1 MKQTSLQCIILLKHL
16 YRRRLYDTLVST
28 TCQGGSYEKG
38 DSNHIYIWNYNEDP
52 KTHNTQHT
60 IISGNVFDKLEDG
73 VSVADWIYAAVNG
86 DVQSH
91 GLELLG

>member
-1 MKQTSLQCIILLKHL
+1 MRKVIQIISIFGII
-16 YRRRLYDTLVST
+16 T
-28 TCQGGSYEKG
+28 
-38 DSNHIYIWNYNEDP
+38 

-73 VSVADWIYAAVNG
+73 ISVADWIYAAVNG

-91 GLELLG
+91 GLELLGK